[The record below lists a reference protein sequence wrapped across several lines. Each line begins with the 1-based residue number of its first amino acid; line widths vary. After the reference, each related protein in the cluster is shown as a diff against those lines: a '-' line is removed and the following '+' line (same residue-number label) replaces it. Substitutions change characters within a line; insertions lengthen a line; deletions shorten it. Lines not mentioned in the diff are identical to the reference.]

1 MEVVGGAPCVAIA
14 AASRRQPSAG
24 DALAELHG
32 PHVANTA
39 RMGMLVSL
47 ARA

>member
-1 MEVVGGAPCVAIA
+1 MQVVGGAPCVAIVV
-14 AASRRQPSAG
+14 ASRLQPSAG

-39 RMGMLVSL
+39 RMGMPVSL